1 MCNFSEAS
9 AKPLAAITKIK
20 STLYIYISNSN
31 LNYIDLACEDYNYKL
46 SSQELTLYTATNN
59 FRKLS
64 NNRLLNLINYLLKKT
79 NISVSNSYLA
89 VIIGIIP
96 TIYIRKVLKFRNFKF
111 KDTLYKS
118 NLSRYGLK
126 SKRARRLR
134 KKRVKRLLTTN
145 YYSQHIII
153 LGSILKIFLN
163 TKFAFLI
170 LNLRKALAKSTQK
183 KLVLKL
189 VRENIKFHY
198 RLGTGF
204 FLKEAVQVTLLALSL
219 KDPLFFLN

>member
-1 MCNFSEAS
+1 
-9 AKPLAAITKIK
+9 L
-20 STLYIYISNSN
+20 ISH
-31 LNYIDLACEDYNYKL
+31 
-46 SSQELTLYTATNN
+46 
-59 FRKLS
+59 
-64 NNRLLNLINYLLKKT
+64 LLKKT
-79 NISVSNSYLA
+79 NISINNSYLA

-96 TIYIRKVLKFRNFKF
+96 TIYIRKIIKFKDFKF
-111 KDTLYKS
+111 KNTTYKS

-126 SKRARRLR
+126 SKKVRRLR
-134 KKRVKRLLTTN
+134 KKKTKRTLMTN

-153 LGSILKIFLN
+153 LGAILKTFLN

-170 LNLRKALAKSTQK
+170 LNLRNALAKSTQK
-183 KLVLKL
+183 KLILKL

-219 KDPLFFLN
+219 KDPLFFLNWFTKIMEKIKFYKHRNYIFFFKSIFNKLEKRYFPK